1 MTTDVLEK
9 LYAEL
14 NDLSSDNNIS
24 LDPETSLQTADLQDE
39 DITQLSKEA
48 LNERF
53 LKPSNRLPWSLLNEF
68 EIAPELSE
76 SKSDNLNF
84 SLMNKPDLLNRT
96 SIRFKRSGIDGSIV
110 GYSEEFAAELLEE
123 DNGLSSSLSFNR
135 EYTGYS
141 KLNIKGTT
149 ASLPFLPG
157 GLNKS
162 EEANQ
167 STPVKNAIKFLHR
180 DQYGL
185 FDIPQG
191 FTRGLRQEFQNVD
204 LDIINGKTDPA
215 LEIDLLAD
223 ELDENNIGDEDAD
236 ADADIA
242 IGIDDGDLNFNEE
255 SESQNRSNNMNSV
268 VDDSFEKEIAN
279 FIPKTSIMR
288 SSAANSTLLQQQKR
302 KTNWAHVVDLNHKIE
317 NFDELI
323 PNPARTWP
331 FELDI
336 FQQEAVYHLEQGD
349 SVFVAAHTSAGKTV
363 VAEYAI
369 AMAHKNMTKAIYTS
383 PIKALSN
390 QKFRDFRS
398 TFKDIDVGVITG
410 DVQINPD
417 ANCLIM
423 TTEILRSML
432 YRGSDVIRD
441 VEFVIFDE
449 VHYVNDVDRGVV
461 WEEVIIMLPDH
472 VKIILLSA
480 TVPNTLEFASWVG
493 RTKQKDIYVIST
505 LKRPVPLEIFL
516 FAKDSPFK
524 VIDSN
529 RNFLETGFNQH
540 SDKFLKTKAKDNDQ
554 ALSSRGGKSGFR
566 GGRGGGRGGGSNSGN
581 TGPRF
586 IKRDAPTSKSW
597 ITLVDYLRKQ
607 DLLPAVI
614 FVFSK
619 RRCEEYAETLS
630 GFNFSTARESS
641 EIHMFID
648 KAVSR
653 LKKED
658 RELPQILRMRE
669 MLKRGIAVHHGGLLP
684 IIKEVVEILFSR
696 SLIKVLFATETFAM
710 GLNLP
715 TRTVVFSS
723 LRKHDGTGFRDL
735 LPGEFTQMSGR
746 AGRRGL
752 DKIGTVMIMAYQQA
766 VDKNSLKQVALGTP
780 TKLSSQFR
788 LTYTMILNLLRI
800 EALKVEDM
808 IKRSFGENSSQ
819 SMLPDQQL
827 EIVKLEKDL
836 QDFEKLDITAENLIK
851 LERIYLICEELKKS
865 RIEVGSSLLKIKS
878 RKMRKPGRLIVF
890 KNKKGESMVG
900 ITINSGLHAIDCLV
914 ACEITDKEQSS
925 KTSQTNLFF
934 NPSFSEKFNDEW
946 FPRWNTK
953 VSIKMHVESVPLHD
967 VEYVS
972 HEFVKVSKEIFNKKE
987 NNVREFIEE
996 LSILL
1001 SKREFWKELDIH
1013 YLMNESN
1020 VAVISKHIALMQELS
1035 TYLNDS
1041 QIILVMEENDNYL
1054 KVSSRMQI
1062 VHRVDE
1068 LKQSLNDENLELL
1081 PEYNK
1086 RLEVLKKLNYI
1097 DPEQLT
1103 INLKGRVACEINS
1116 GFELIITELVF
1127 ENFLGSFSSEEI
1139 VALLSCFVFEGKRG
1153 NKEDQGETKL
1163 STPRLERGKEK
1174 ICSIVERVMTLS
1186 TELQI
1191 QLTAEEDAFLENDRF
1206 ALVNTVYEWARG
1218 RTFKEIMEYAN
1229 DADESEGTIV
1239 RVITFLDEICN
1250 QVKNAALITGDS
1262 ALHSKMTDAQ
1272 EKIKRDI
1279 VFCASLY
1286 L

>member
-1 MTTDVLEK
+1 MSFLDEIYATLATISPSDDVPLEPGTVLK
-9 LYAEL
+9 SPTLSGPIEMKNENDEL
-14 NDLSSDNNIS
+14 VEKYLTPSD
-24 LDPETSLQTADLQDE
+24 
-39 DITQLSKEA
+39 QLS
-48 LNERF
+48 
-53 LKPSNRLPWSLLNEF
+53 WSLLNEF
-68 EIAPELSE
+68 ENMPET
-76 SKSDNLNF
+76 SKAKKEQINF
-84 SLMNKPDLLNRT
+84 SLIGTPNLLNRT
-96 SIRFKRSGIDGSIV
+96 TIRFKRAGIDGSIV
-110 GYSEEFAAELLEE
+110 SFAEEILPDALEASNAA
-123 DNGLSSSLSFNR
+123 SSLSLNR
-135 EYTGYS
+135 KYSGYS
-141 KLNIKGTT
+141 KLNVKGST

-157 GLNKS
+157 GLNS
-162 EEANQ
+162 SNTEAADRRNDA
-167 STPVKNAIKFLHR
+167 TKTLHR

-185 FDIPQG
+185 FDIPKG
-191 FTRGLRQEFQNVD
+191 FSRGLAENKHPTDSALLDRYSALVENPNEIELSNDLEVD
-204 LDIINGKTDPA
+204 LA
-215 LEIDLLAD
+215 ED
-223 ELDENNIGDEDAD
+223 EEPETGAAQLNNNEPAD
-236 ADADIA
+236 AENHTGVKTLDNN
-242 IGIDDGDLNFNEE
+242 LENE
-255 SESQNRSNNMNSV
+255 
-268 VDDSFEKEIAN
+268 ILN
-279 FIPKTSIMR
+279 FIPKNTLIR
-288 SSAANSTLLQQQKR
+288 PSAANSLLYQQQKR
-302 KTNWAHVVDLNHKIE
+302 KSNWAHVVDLNHKIE

-390 QKFRDFRS
+390 QKFRDFRH

-505 LKRPVPLEIFL
+505 PKRPVPLEIFL
-516 FAKDSPFK
+516 FAKDTPYK
-524 VIDSN
+524 IIDSN
-529 RNFLETGFNQH
+529 RNFLETGYNRH
-540 SDKFLKTKAKDNDQ
+540 ADKFLKTKPKESEVAGRGG
-554 ALSSRGGKSGFR
+554 ARGGACGGARGGARGRGGSRGGR
-566 GGRGGGRGGGSNSGN
+566 SNNNS
-581 TGPRF
+581 GPRF

-597 ITLVDYLRKQ
+597 ITLVDYLRKN

-619 RRCEEYAETLS
+619 KRCEEYAETLS
-630 GFNFSTARESS
+630 GFNFLTAKESS
-641 EIHMFID
+641 EVHMFMD

-684 IIKEVVEILFSR
+684 IIKEVVEILFSK

-723 LRKHDGTGFRDL
+723 VRKHDGTGFRDL

-752 DKIGTVMIMAYQQA
+752 DKIGTVMIMAYQQP
-766 VDKNSLKQVALGTP
+766 VDKSSIKQVALGMP

-808 IKRSFGENSSQ
+808 IKRSFGENTSQ

-827 EIVKLEKDL
+827 EIVKLQNEVDNFQKLNIETDDL
-836 QDFEKLDITAENLIK
+836 LK
-851 LERIYLICEELKKS
+851 LETIYDFFSKIADMRYELNESFAKGPNGKK
-865 RIEVGSSLLKIKS
+865 VFKN
-878 RKMRKPGRLIVF
+878 GRLIVYRNE
-890 KNKKGESMVG
+890 KNVSMVG
-900 ITINSGLHAIDCLV
+900 ILINTNIYKNSVDCIS
-914 ACEITDKEQSS
+914 ACLPIKDFNSEIEH
-925 KTSQTNLFF
+925 TNLFF
-934 NPSFSEKFNDEW
+934 NPAFGEQFIEKWIAQWKVTKLKKVRVVRVTLDSIDFISNENIKITTDILHRDKASLDLLSEKL
-946 FPRWNTK
+946 T
-953 VSIKMHVESVPLHD
+953 
-967 VEYVS
+967 
-972 HEFVKVSKEIFNKKE
+972 
-987 NNVREFIEE
+987 
-996 LSILL
+996 ILL
-1001 SKREFWKELDIH
+1001 DRRIAWNSLD
-1013 YLMNESN
+1013 YPNLMNENNIENVSN
-1020 VAVISKHIALMQELS
+1020 YMKYISELSDLLNDEGIIDLMQR
-1035 TYLNDS
+1035 DG
-1041 QIILVMEENDNYL
+1041 NYI
-1054 KVSSRMQI
+1054 KVSQKMGLMKRIDMI
-1062 VHRVDE
+1062 
-1068 LKQSLNDENLELL
+1068 KQSLNDENLELL

-1086 RLEVLKKLNYI
+1086 RLNVLKTLGYI
-1097 DPEQLT
+1097 DSEQLT
-1103 INLKGRVACEINS
+1103 VNLKGRVACEINC
-1116 GFELIITELVF
+1116 GWELFMTELVF
-1127 ENFLGSFSSEEI
+1127 DNFLGGFSSEEI
-1139 VALLSCFVFEGKRG
+1139 VALLSCFVYDGKKG
-1153 NKEDQGETKL
+1153 DDDAQTKL
-1163 STPRLERGKEK
+1163 STPRLEKGKEK
-1174 ICSIVERVMTLS
+1174 ICSIVEKVMELS
-1186 TELQI
+1186 VEVGI
-1191 QLTAEEDAFLENDRF
+1191 QLTAEEEAFLENDRF

-1218 RTFKEIMEYAN
+1218 RSFREIMEYAN
-1229 DADESEGTIV
+1229 DAEESEGTIV

>member
-1 MTTDVLEK
+1 MTALERLYERLASLGPVDDAVLDPKTALKSAKLDVSTK
-9 LYAEL
+9 
-14 NDLSSDNNIS
+14 NNNIG
-24 LDPETSLQTADLQDE
+24 EVNDE
-39 DITQLSKEA
+39 LKDKFLTP
-48 LNERF
+48 LN
-53 LKPSNRLPWSLLNEF
+53 KLPWSLLNEF
-68 EIAPELSE
+68 DASPKM
-76 SKSDNLNF
+76 SKLKTDHVNF
-84 SLMNKPDLLNRT
+84 SLIEKPVLLNRT
-96 SIRFKRSGIDGSIV
+96 SIRFKRSGIDGKVIAT
-110 GYSEEFAAELLEE
+110 SEEFATELSE
-123 DNGLSSSLSFNR
+123 DISASSLSFNR
-135 EYTGYS
+135 KYTGNS
-141 KLNIKGTT
+141 KLNVKGTT

-157 GLNKS
+157 GLKS
-162 EEANQ
+162 ADDTNTPDNN
-167 STPVKNAIKFLHR
+167 STKYLHR

-191 FTRGLRQEFQNVD
+191 FKRGLKEQSENVD
-204 LDIINGKTDPA
+204 LDILNGKADLTGLDFLA
-215 LEIDLLAD
+215 EDIAQIDFDEVAD
-223 ELDENNIGDEDAD
+223 DDAD
-236 ADADIA
+236 ADNESILTSEATEDTKTHA
-242 IGIDDGDLNFNEE
+242 VIDAE
-255 SESQNRSNNMNSV
+255 
-268 VDDSFEKEIAN
+268 FEKEIAE
-279 FIPKTSIMR
+279 FIPQNSIIRPSSVNTS
-288 SSAANSTLLQQQKR
+288 LYQQKKR

-390 QKFRDFRS
+390 QKFRDFRH
-398 TFKDIDVGVITG
+398 TFKDVDVGVITG
-410 DVQINPD
+410 DVQINPE

-505 LKRPVPLEIFL
+505 PKRPVPLEIFL
-516 FAKDSPFK
+516 FAKDTPFK

-529 RNFLETGFNQH
+529 RKFLETGYNQH
-540 SDKFLKTKAKDNDQ
+540 SDKFLKVKQMDQ
-554 ALSSRGGKSGFR
+554 ANGLKNSSRGGARGGRGDSR
-566 GGRGGGRGGGSNSGN
+566 GGRGGSRGGRGGSNSGN
-581 TGPRF
+581 NGPRF

-597 ITLVDYLRKQ
+597 STLVDYLRKQ

-619 RRCEEYAETLS
+619 KRCEEYAETLS
-630 GFNFSTARESS
+630 GFNFSNARESS

-684 IIKEVVEILFSR
+684 IIKEVVEILFSK

-723 LRKHDGTGFRDL
+723 LRKHDGNNFRDL

-752 DKIGTVMIMAYQQA
+752 DKIGTVMIMAYQQP
-766 VDKNSLKQVALGTP
+766 VDKNSLKQVALGSP

-827 EIVKLEKDL
+827 EIVKLEKEL
-836 QDFEKLDITAENLIK
+836 ESLPKIDIEPEYLRK
-851 LERIYLICEELKKS
+851 LEDVSTICAELKHL
-865 RIEVGSSLLKIKS
+865 RIAINSLLLKTKPKKFAKS
-878 RKMRKPGRLIVF
+878 GRIIVF
-890 KNKKGESMVG
+890 KDKEGRSMVG
-900 ITINSGLHAIDCLV
+900 SIIDHGGNYLECLV
-914 ACEITDKEQSS
+914 GCQLQNENQHKKTDK
-925 KTSQTNLFF
+925 TDLFF
-934 NPSFSEKFNDEW
+934 NPLFSERFNDEW
-946 FPRWNTK
+946 IPKWSTK
-953 VSIKMHVESVPLHD
+953 FSINLYAAKVPL
-967 VEYVS
+967 S
-972 HEFVKVSKEIFNKKE
+972 SIQFISNEFIEITREIFNKE
-987 NNVREFIEE
+987 NAAIRNFISKLNV
-996 LSILL
+996 LL
-1001 SKREFWKELDIH
+1001 NQREFWKGLDLH
-1013 YLMNESN
+1013 YLMNETN
-1020 VAVISKHIALMQELS
+1020 IANITSYLGLLEKLS
-1035 TYLNDS
+1035 VYLNDS
-1041 QIILVMEENDNYL
+1041 AVISLMEENDNYL
-1054 KVSSRMQI
+1054 NVSNKMKLTNHI
-1062 VHRVDE
+1062 E
-1068 LKQSLNDENLELL
+1068 NLKQSLSDENLELL

-1086 RLEVLKKLNYI
+1086 RLEVLKTLNYI

-1127 ENFLGSFSSEEI
+1127 DNFLGGFSSEEI
-1139 VALLSCFVFEGKRG
+1139 VALLSCFVFEGRRG
-1153 NKEDQGETKL
+1153 NKEDDGQIIL
-1163 STPRLERGKEK
+1163 STPRLEKGKEK
-1174 ICSIVERVMTLS
+1174 ICSIVEKIMVLS
-1186 TELQI
+1186 TDLQI
-1191 QLTAEEDAFLENDRF
+1191 QLTAEEEAFLENDRF
-1206 ALVNTVYEWARG
+1206 GLVNTVYEWARG
-1218 RTFKEIMEYAN
+1218 RTFKDIMEYAN

-1250 QVKNAALITGDS
+1250 QVKNASLITGDS

>member
-1 MTTDVLEK
+1 MGGIDILYSKLLEVETSDGVSLKHDTCLEK
-9 LYAEL
+9 EQISDTTNEKGDINSQEL
-14 NDLSSDNNIS
+14 VDQYLTPTDKLS
-24 LDPETSLQTADLQDE
+24 
-39 DITQLSKEA
+39 
-48 LNERF
+48 
-53 LKPSNRLPWSLLNEF
+53 WSLLNELDSCPDITPGK
-68 EIAPELSE
+68 EDELDS
-76 SKSDNLNF
+76 SMIKL
-84 SLMNKPDLLNRT
+84 PGLLNRT
-96 SIRFKRSGIDGSIV
+96 TIRFKRSGIDGKIISF
-110 GYSEEFAAELLEE
+110 SEELSPDALE
-123 DNGLSSSLSFNR
+123 DTQGASSLAFSRKFN
-135 EYTGYS
+135 TDS
-141 KLNIKGTT
+141 KLNVRG
-149 ASLPFLPG
+149 SSSNLPFMPG
-157 GLNKS
+157 GLNQ
-162 EEANQ
+162 EGETLQ
-167 STPVKNAIKFLHR
+167 SKATRFLHR
-180 DQYGL
+180 DQNGL

-191 FTRGLRQEFQNVD
+191 FKRGLSDTTSAKSEKI
-204 LDIINGKTDPA
+204 DIALGDTENMEE
-215 LEIDLLAD
+215 LEILPEQSSDTCEEIGTDGLDKSVKVDNEVVEVVDHEIDD
-223 ELDENNIGDEDAD
+223 EIGD
-236 ADADIA
+236 
-242 IGIDDGDLNFNEE
+242 L
-255 SESQNRSNNMNSV
+255 
-268 VDDSFEKEIAN
+268 
-279 FIPKTSIMR
+279 IPKD
-288 SSAANSTLLQQQKR
+288 TLFKPSMATDSLMNQRKR
-302 KTNWAHVVDLNHKIE
+302 KTKWAHVVDLNHKIE
-317 NFDELI
+317 NFDELV

-369 AMAHKNMTKAIYTS
+369 AMAHKNMTKSIYTS

-390 QKFRDFRS
+390 QKFRDFRQ
-398 TFKDIDVGVITG
+398 TFDDIDVGVITG
-410 DVQINPD
+410 DVQINPE

-432 YRGSDVIRD
+432 YRGSDIIRD

-461 WEEVIIMLPDH
+461 WEEVIIMLPEH

-505 LKRPVPLEIFL
+505 PKRPVPLEIFI
-516 FAKDSPFK
+516 FAKDTPFK

-529 RNFLETGFNQH
+529 RKFLESGFKQH
-540 SDKFLKTKAKDNDQ
+540 EDKFLKIKPKDNDKQ
-554 ALSSRGGKSGFR
+554 GGTQNSGRGGRAGAR
-566 GGRGGGRGGGSNSGN
+566 GGRGGRGGARGGARGGSHSGN
-581 TGPRF
+581 NGPRF

-597 ITLVDYLRKQ
+597 TTLVEYLRRNE
-607 DLLPAVI
+607 LLPVVI

-619 RRCEEYAETLS
+619 KRCEEYAETLS
-630 GFNFSTARESS
+630 GFNFSNAKESS
-641 EIHMFID
+641 AIHMFVD

-696 SLIKVLFATETFAM
+696 GLVKVLFATETFAM

-723 LRKHDGTGFRDL
+723 TRKHDGTGFRDL

-752 DKIGTVMIMAYQQA
+752 DKIGTVMIMAYQQPA
-766 VDKNSLKQVALGTP
+766 DKNSLKQVALGVP
-780 TKLSSQFR
+780 TKLTSQFR

-819 SMLPDQQL
+819 SMLPDQQM
-827 EIVKLEKDL
+827 EILKLEKEL
-836 QDFEKLDITAENLIK
+836 QLAELPALDTENVNKLESIFSICSDISYLRENFIKSIIKGNKSKTLFKLGRLITFRNDKGEMHVGAILNVNSGKNIVDCLVVTSNSNREQASKFASSNLFFDPIFNEAFNRQWTESWNIK
-851 LERIYLICEELKKS
+851 LSKTTSVPTS
-865 RIEVGSSLLKIKS
+865 RIEFVS
-878 RKMRKPGRLIVF
+878 
-890 KNKKGESMVG
+890 
-900 ITINSGLHAIDCLV
+900 
-914 ACEITDKEQSS
+914 
-925 KTSQTNLFF
+925 
-934 NPSFSEKFNDEW
+934 DE
-946 FPRWNTK
+946 FMP
-953 VSIKMHVESVPLHD
+953 
-967 VEYVS
+967 
-972 HEFVKVSKEIFNKKE
+972 VSKELFSRDQATTRKTMHKLE
-987 NNVREFIEE
+987 MLF
-996 LSILL
+996 
-1001 SKREFWKELDIH
+1001 KRINSWKEFDYH
-1013 YLMNESN
+1013 PCMNETTVES
-1020 VAVISKHIALMQELS
+1020 ISLYYKKLNQLAGMLS
-1035 TYLNDS
+1035 DEDVVT
-1041 QIILVMEENDNYL
+1041 MMFKNDNYL
-1054 KVSSRMQI
+1054 KVANKMTIAERI
-1062 VHRVDE
+1062 E
-1068 LKQSLNDENLELL
+1068 TIKQTLSDENLELL

-1086 RLEVLKKLNYI
+1086 RMEVLKTLNYI

-1103 INLKGRVACEINS
+1103 VSLKGRVACEINS

-1127 ENFLGSFSSEEI
+1127 ENFLGGFSSEEI
-1139 VALLSCFVFEGKRG
+1139 VALLSCFVYEGKRG
-1153 NKEDQGETKL
+1153 NNDDTEVML
-1163 STPRLERGKEK
+1163 ATPRLEKGKER
-1174 ICSIVERVMTLS
+1174 ICAIVEKVMELS
-1186 TELQI
+1186 TELKI

-1206 ALVNTVYEWARG
+1206 GLVNTVYEWARG

-1250 QVKNAALITGDS
+1250 QVKNAAMITGDS

>member
-1 MTTDVLEK
+1 MKSLDK
-9 LYAEL
+9 LYEGLAEL
-14 NDLSSDNNIS
+14 SPVDDAP
-24 LDPETSLQTADLQDE
+24 LDPETKIQAVKDTSDIEQKSNDE
-39 DITQLSKEA
+39 LKEK
-48 LNERF
+48 F
-53 LKPSNRLPWSLLNEF
+53 LTPSHQLPWNLLNEF
-68 EIAPELSE
+68 YEIPKLKGEKRAEVGI
-76 SKSDNLNF
+76 
-84 SLMNKPDLLNRT
+84 SLINVPTLLNRT
-96 SIRFKRSGIDGSIV
+96 SIRFKRGGIHGSIV
-110 GYSEEFAAELLEE
+110 SFEEEYVADDF
-123 DNGLSSSLSFNR
+123 SSSLSMNR
-135 EYTGYS
+135 KYTGGS
-141 KLNIKGTT
+141 RLNVKGNT
-149 ASLPFLPG
+149 SNLPFLPG
-157 GLNKS
+157 GLKS
-162 EEANQ
+162 TIDNSNEET
-167 STPVKNAIKFLHR
+167 SKTKSLHR
-180 DQYGL
+180 DKFGL

-191 FTRGLRQEFQNVD
+191 FQRGLQLPDYDVADPQVPVLSIDNV
-204 LDIINGKTDPA
+204 NGT
-215 LEIDLLAD
+215 LENLE
-223 ELDENNIGDEDAD
+223 ELFDVQGDY
-236 ADADIA
+236 
-242 IGIDDGDLNFNEE
+242 
-255 SESQNRSNNMNSV
+255 
-268 VDDSFEKEIAN
+268 VDDNDDDFNHIDREVETIGSNTQITENDDDFEKEISQ
-279 FIPKTSIMR
+279 FVPKISIIR
-288 SSAANSTLLQQQKR
+288 PAIASSTLLLQQKR
-302 KTNWAHVVDLNHKIE
+302 KTNWAHVVDLDHKIE

-323 PNPARTWP
+323 PNPARKWP

-390 QKFRDFRS
+390 QKFRDFKH
-398 TFKDIDVGVITG
+398 TFKEIDVGVITG
-410 DVQINPD
+410 DVQINPE

-472 VKIILLSA
+472 VKLILLSA

-505 LKRPVPLEIFL
+505 PKRPVPLEIFI
-516 FAKDSPFK
+516 FAKDTPYK

-529 RNFLETGFNQH
+529 RNFSEIGFTQH
-540 SDKFLKTKAKDNDQ
+540 SDKFNKFKDKSNNDFNKNNNTEKNI
-554 ALSSRGGKSGFR
+554 RGVRGSGTMNGRGSNIR
-566 GGRGGGRGGGSNSGN
+566 GGRGGGRGGSNLGN
-581 TGPRF
+581 GPRF

-597 ITLVDYLRKQ
+597 TTLVDYLRKK

-619 RRCEEYAETLS
+619 KRCEEYAESLS
-630 GFNFSTARESS
+630 GFNFSNSRESS

-684 IIKEVVEILFSR
+684 IIKEVVEILFSK

-752 DKIGTVMIMAYQQA
+752 DKIGTVMLMAYQQPL
-766 VDKNSLKQVALGTP
+766 DKMSLKQVALGTP

-788 LTYTMILNLLRI
+788 LTYAMILNLLRI

-819 SMLPDQQL
+819 SMLPEQQL

-836 QDFEKLDITAENLIK
+836 SMLPAIDVSSENLTI
-851 LERIYLICEELKKS
+851 LENIFMLTNNITELQASIFISLIRSNKSKKIFKRDRI
-865 RIEVGSSLLKIKS
+865 
-878 RKMRKPGRLIVF
+878 IVF
-890 KNKKGESMVG
+890 RDERGDSVVGVILNDTVVKNS
-900 ITINSGLHAIDCLV
+900 IYCIV
-914 ACEITDKEQSS
+914 ACELSDKFQGYDNR
-925 KTSQTNLFF
+925 KTKLFF
-934 NPSFSEKFNDEW
+934 NPLFGERFINEW
-946 FPRWNTK
+946 FPKWNVCK
-953 VSIKMHVESVPLHD
+953 KNKISIQNVNLNNIEFI
-967 VEYVS
+967 S
-972 HEFVKVSKEIFNKKE
+972 HEFVSVTKGVVNKNVKECEYFLRDLSSQFE
-987 NNVREFIEE
+987 RRDRWREF
-996 LSILL
+996 
-1001 SKREFWKELDIH
+1001 DYH
-1013 YLMNESN
+1013 NLMVESN
-1020 VAVISKHIALMQELS
+1020 ITQVLTRTKDMKKLQELLVD
-1035 TYLNDS
+1035 YNVVDLMS
-1041 QIILVMEENDNYL
+1041 QNDNYL
-1054 KVSSRMQI
+1054 MVSQKMMLSEKI
-1062 VHRVDE
+1062 E
-1068 LKQSLNDENLELL
+1068 ILKKSLSDENLELL

-1086 RLEVLKKLNYI
+1086 RLDVLKRLDYVNS
-1097 DPEQLT
+1097 EQLT

-1116 GFELIITELVF
+1116 GWELIITELVF
-1127 ENFLGSFSSEEI
+1127 DNFLGGFSSEEI
-1139 VALLSCFVFEGKRG
+1139 VALLSCFVYDGKKSN
-1153 NKEDQGETKL
+1153 NKDEEQTKL
-1163 STPRLERGKEK
+1163 STPRLEKGKEK
-1174 ICSIVERVMTLS
+1174 ICSIVEQIMVISNEFR
-1186 TELQI
+1186 I
-1191 QLTAEEDAFLENDRF
+1191 QLTAEEDAFLEVDRF

-1218 RTFKEIMEYAN
+1218 RSFKEIMEYAN

-1239 RVITFLDEICN
+1239 RVITFLDEICM
-1250 QVKNAALITGDS
+1250 QVRNAALITGDS

>member
-1 MTTDVLEK
+1 MG
-9 LYAEL
+9 
-14 NDLSSDNNIS
+14 S
-24 LDPETSLQTADLQDE
+24 LDRLYERLGEVSALDNTPLSPETALPAKNDVYKEEEIIDE
-39 DITQLSKEA
+39 LKSK
-48 LNERF
+48 F
-53 LKPSNRLPWSLLNEF
+53 LTPSDQLPWSLLNEF
-68 EIAPELSE
+68 YEIPKLSDAKREDVNSSLIELPS
-76 SKSDNLNF
+76 
-84 SLMNKPDLLNRT
+84 LLNRT
-96 SIRFKRSGIDGSIV
+96 SIRFKRAGIKGSIV
-110 GYSEEFAAELLEE
+110 SFKEEFVNE
-123 DNGLSSSLSFNR
+123 DSASSLSVNR
-135 EYTGYS
+135 QYS
-141 KLNIKGTT
+141 GNSRLNVKGSTS
-149 ASLPFLPG
+149 SLPFLPG
-157 GLNKS
+157 GLDSGTTNNNS
-162 EEANQ
+162 TDVEARR
-167 STPVKNAIKFLHR
+167 TKNLHR
-180 DQYGL
+180 DKFGL

-191 FTRGLRQEFQNVD
+191 FTRGLQVSDPTTID
-204 LDIINGKTDPA
+204 LDIISAEKKDSIDK
-215 LEIDLLAD
+215 LELLEEEFDA
-223 ELDENNIGDEDAD
+223 EENDQEFETETETETESPPSTED
-236 ADADIA
+236 
-242 IGIDDGDLNFNEE
+242 DDFE
-255 SESQNRSNNMNSV
+255 SEVSQL
-268 VDDSFEKEIAN
+268 
-279 FIPKTSIMR
+279 IPKDSLIRPSTATSSLI
-288 SSAANSTLLQQQKR
+288 QQHKR
-302 KTNWAHVVDLNHKIE
+302 KTNWAHVVDLDHRIE

-390 QKFRDFRS
+390 QKFRDFKH
-398 TFKDIDVGVITG
+398 TFKEIDVGVITG
-410 DVQINPD
+410 DVQINPE

-505 LKRPVPLEIFL
+505 PKRPVPLEIFI
-516 FAKDSPFK
+516 FAKDKPFK
-524 VIDSN
+524 VIDAN
-529 RNFLETGFNQH
+529 RRFLETGFIQH
-540 SDKFLKTKAKDNDQ
+540 SDKFNQTKTKSEDNDQ
-554 ALSSRGGKSGFR
+554 NRNRPSVNGRGGALTR
-566 GGRGGGRGGGSNSGN
+566 GGRGGSRRGRGGNNSGN
-581 TGPRF
+581 GPRF

-597 ITLVDYLRKQ
+597 TTLVDYLRKQ

-619 RRCEEYAETLS
+619 KRCEEYADSLS
-630 GFNFSTARESS
+630 GFNFSNSRESS

-684 IIKEVVEILFSR
+684 IIKEVVEILFSK

-723 LRKHDGTGFRDL
+723 LRKHDGSSFRDL

-752 DKIGTVMIMAYQQA
+752 DKIGTVMIMAYQQP
-766 VDKNSLKQVALGTP
+766 VEKNSLKQVTLGLP

-788 LTYTMILNLLRI
+788 LTYSMILNLLRI

-819 SMLPDQQL
+819 SMLPEQQF
-827 EIVKLEKDL
+827 EILKLEKEL
-836 QDFEKLDITAENLIK
+836 ESIPKIENIESNDLIK
-851 LERIYLICEELKKS
+851 LESVYSLSSEIQGFQSTIY
-865 RIEVGSSLLKIKS
+865 SSLTKS
-878 RKMRKPGRLIVF
+878 SKFMKKVFKRGRLLVF
-890 KNKKGESMVG
+890 KNEKGQSMVG
-900 ITINSGLHAIDCLV
+900 VVVSDQIFRNAINCLV
-914 ACEITDKEQSS
+914 CCDLSEKFSGSDSTKAE
-925 KTSQTNLFF
+925 LFF
-934 NPSFSEKFNDEW
+934 NPIFGERFIDDW
-946 FPRWNTK
+946 FPCWKIGDKSGIK
-953 VSIKMHVESVPLHD
+953 VEEVRLSTVTFI
-967 VEYVS
+967 S
-972 HEFVKVSKEIFNKKE
+972 HEFVDVSKGIFNKNPKEIKFFKE
-987 NNVREFIEE
+987 NLKSQLSRREKWRELDY
-996 LSILL
+996 LSIMFEVNLEVIIERNKAMTQL
-1001 SKREFWKELDIH
+1001 SEL
-1013 YLMNESN
+1013 
-1020 VAVISKHIALMQELS
+1020 
-1035 TYLNDS
+1035 LNDQ
-1041 QIILVMEENDNYL
+1041 QILSLMSENDNYI
-1054 KVSSRMQI
+1054 KVSQRMVLSNRI
-1062 VHRVDE
+1062 EE
-1068 LKQSLNDENLELL
+1068 LKESLNDENLELL

-1086 RLEVLKKLNYI
+1086 RLEVLKQLEYVN
-1097 DPEQLT
+1097 PEQLT

-1116 GFELIITELVF
+1116 GWELIITELVF
-1127 ENFLGSFSSEEI
+1127 DNFLGGFSSEEI
-1139 VALLSCFVFEGKRG
+1139 VALLSCFVFDGKKSN
-1153 NKEDQGETKL
+1153 NKEEGQTKL
-1163 STPRLERGKEK
+1163 STPRLEKGKEK
-1174 ICSIVERVMTLS
+1174 ICSIVEKIMVIS
-1186 TELQI
+1186 TELKI

-1239 RVITFLDEICN
+1239 RVITFLDEICM
-1250 QVKNAALITGDS
+1250 QVRNAALITGDS